1 MADTNFRSDRGQ
13 HPIAALAAEQTSE
26 LDEHHDD
33 GAYDVDD
40 QPYADED
47 KYRDEAKRVR
57 RPKLV
62 VAMVMFSLGLAG
74 TAAAFGY
81 RAMSSGA
88 LLPVPPPIIK
98 ATNQP
103 TKVAPAPNDPH
114 AR

>member
-1 MADTNFRSDRGQ
+1 MANDKYRSPYEAGS
-13 HPIAALAAEQTSE
+13 EQASE

-33 GAYDVDD
+33 GAYNVDD

-81 RAMSSGA
+81 RAICA
-88 LLPVPPPIIK
+88 DAAVRFQNRKTRNAEK
-98 ATNQP
+98 ANRLRYLYR
-103 TKVAPAPNDPH
+103 NM
-114 AR
+114 